1 MTFLNADGGVHA
13 LTLLVKRELGILARI
28 ALVFSRRGLD
38 VAELS
43 YAEATLPG
51 HRQVRLA
58 FQGDAAQLASVSA
71 DLRKLIDVVTVDVA
85 PHSKLERERP
95 WSSRSFTS
103 RMPIYAGSA
112 AGRSPSSAMGAK
124 ATPMPST

>member
-1 MTFLNADGGVHA
+1 MTFLNEGDGVHT

-43 YAEATLPG
+43 YAKATLDG
-51 HRQVRLA
+51 HQQVRLA
-58 FQGDAAQLASVSA
+58 FQGDAAQLARVSA
-71 DLRKLIDVVTVDVA
+71 DLRKLIDVVEVDVV
-85 PHSKLERERP
+85 PHSHLEREHP

-112 AGRSPSSAMGAK
+112 AKRSPSSAMGAK
-124 ATPMPST
+124 ATPMP